1 MQSGSR
7 NVLSERP
14 PRAARGRRAGK
25 NLPPE
30 GAAPAGGGPGG
41 PATDGTRLAYDLSMS
56 IRTPRSRHFG
66 VTALIVAA
74 AATLPLGWAVP
85 AEAEAAEAGAAAAPA
100 APERQDLAQLE
111 SLASSTAVRELGAPT
126 PDQHLVV
133 GPLQPSLRLARCTG
147 PVEAKIA
154 AGLRIPGRLLVELR
168 CEGASPWH
176 LYVPVRVV
184 GSANVVVAAHSLV
197 AGNVLTIADLRVERH
212 DLTELPPGYLDDAA
226 TAIGLSAARGISSG
240 AILTNQVLLG
250 AKAVQRGQTVT
261 LIARLDG
268 MSVRMAG
275 RALSD
280 GFVNQRVKV
289 ENLSS
294 GKIVEGIA
302 RSQQI
307 VEIIF
312 Q

>member
-1 MQSGSR
+1 M
-7 NVLSERP
+7 L
-14 PRAARGRRAGK
+14 
-25 NLPPE
+25 
-30 GAAPAGGGPGG
+30 
-41 PATDGTRLAYDLSMS
+41 
-56 IRTPRSRHFG
+56 
-66 VTALIVAA
+66 VAA
-74 AATLPLGWAVP
+74 AANLPLLSALAGGV
-85 AEAEAAEAGAAAAPA
+85 GAAVLPA
-100 APERQDLAQLE
+100 QAERQDLAQLE
-111 SLASSTAVRELGAPT
+111 SLASATAAQELGT
-126 PDQHLVV
+126 LTSNQHLVA
-133 GPLQPSLRLARCTG
+133 GPLQPSLNLARCAA
-147 PVEAKIA
+147 PVQAKIG

-168 CEGASPWH
+168 FEGSSQWH

-184 GSANVVVAAHSLV
+184 GTANVVVASHALV
-197 AGNVLTIADLRVERH
+197 AGNVLTTADLRVERR
-212 DLTELPPGYLDDAA
+212 DLTGLPLGYLDDPA
-226 TAIGLSAARGISSG
+226 TAVGLSAARGISSG
-240 AILTNQVLLG
+240 AVLTNQLLLG
-250 AKAVQRGQTVT
+250 TKAVQRGQTVT

-302 RSQQI
+302 RSEQI